1 MWSIFFASL
10 ILDERR
16 RLTVGQMALKV
27 WLFFGS
33 FCCDFRCRNGTFS
46 SLCCQIFVGPRCGWI
61 PSSPNFCRHQCWKRQ
76 ALPGCQRL
84 RGIILGSMVRVT
96 LPRKIRSKT
105 SKNWEMAQRN
115 INHFLRR
122 SKVFDFDMTSNMFG
136 DWFIG
141 KMLVPLG
148 WGPLKNQAQ
157 KTPNRGGYFLG
168 PNPLLKVSLGGL
180 NS

>member
-1 MWSIFFASL
+1 
-10 ILDERR
+10 
-16 RLTVGQMALKV
+16 MALKFDY
-27 WLFFGS
+27 FFGS

-46 SLCCQIFVGPRCGWI
+46 SHAPDLCGSTVWMDPIVTLLSTSMLEKTGPAKSW
-61 PSSPNFCRHQCWKRQ
+61 
-76 ALPGCQRL
+76 PGCQRL

-105 SKNWEMAQRN
+105 SKNWEMARRH
-115 INHFLRR
+115 INNLGRR

-136 DWFIG
+136 AWFMG